1 MISSL
6 TVLALLCY
14 VLTAACYGASLFLH
28 APASPLLK
36 SESSRPTLA
45 FFGRPLLFLGI
56 ALQFAAIGVW
66 CATTHR
72 SPFAS
77 EFGTLSVSAWGI
89 AIVFALMDLRRKLPA
104 LGALALAVASL
115 LLLRGLLLLRAPVT
129 EAQIIANRLVSLHVL
144 AILFSFALF
153 VIAFGAAVLYL
164 VQNRLLKQRQI
175 GGLFRRL
182 PPLETL
188 DRTAYHSVAYALP
201 LLTLGITL
209 GFVQV
214 MTASPKFSLSSW
226 FSDAHTVM
234 SLGAWL
240 LYVFYLAARLASG
253 WRGIRLQYV
262 LIFGLAVVLSLY
274 IMPTSMHHFP

>member
-1 MISSL
+1 MISTL

-14 VLTAACYGASLFLH
+14 VLTAASYGASLFLH
-28 APASPLLK
+28 APDSPVIPAQPERLSKL
-36 SESSRPTLA
+36 
-45 FFGRPLLFLGI
+45 GRPLLFLGI
-56 ALQFAAIGVW
+56 VLQFAAIGVW
-66 CATTHR
+66 CAKTHR

-77 EFGTLSVSAWGI
+77 DFGTLSVSAWGI

-104 LGALALAVASL
+104 LGALALALASL
-115 LLLRGLLLLRAPVT
+115 LLLRGLLLFRAPIT

-164 VQNRLLKQRQI
+164 VQNHLLKQRQI

-182 PPLETL
+182 PPLDTL
-188 DRTAYHSVAYALP
+188 DRTAFHSVAYALP

-214 MTASPKFSLSSW
+214 MTASPKFSLAAW
-226 FSDAHTVM
+226 FGDAHTLM
-234 SLGAWL
+234 SLAAWL
-240 LYVFYLAARLASG
+240 LYVFYFVVRLASG

-274 IMPTSMHHFP
+274 IMPTSMHRFP

>member
-28 APASPLLK
+28 APASPLLQ
-36 SESSRPTLA
+36 SETAPLA
-45 FFGRPLLFLGI
+45 KFGRPLLFFGI
-56 ALQFAAIGVW
+56 ALQFAAIGTW

-104 LGALALAVASL
+104 LGALALALAAL

-144 AILFSFALF
+144 AILFSFSLF

-164 VQNRLLKQRQI
+164 IQNRLLKQRQI

-182 PPLETL
+182 PPLDTL

-214 MTASPKFSLSSW
+214 MTAASPKFSLTAW
-226 FSDAHTVM
+226 FSDAHTIM
-234 SLGAWL
+234 SLAAWL
-240 LYVFYLAARLASG
+240 LYVFYLAARLAAG

-262 LIFGLAVVLSLY
+262 LIFGLAVVFSLY

>member
-1 MISSL
+1 MIASL
-6 TVLALLCY
+6 TILALLCY
-14 VLTAACYGASLFLH
+14 VLAAASWGAALFLH
-28 APASPLLK
+28 APASPLLQ
-36 SESSRPTLA
+36 SRPERISFAARL
-45 FFGRPLLFLGI
+45 LLFCGI
-56 ALQFAAIGVW
+56 VLQFAAIGAW
-66 CATTHR
+66 CMDTHR

-77 EFGTLSVSAWGI
+77 EFGTLSVAAWGI
-89 AIVFALMDLRRKLPA
+89 AIVFGAMDWRRKLPA
-104 LGALALAVASL
+104 LGALSLAVASM

-129 EAQIIANRLVSLHVL
+129 DAQIIANRLVSLHVL

-153 VIAFGAAVLYL
+153 VLAFGAAILYL
-164 VQNRLLKQRQI
+164 IQNRLLKQHQI

-188 DRTAYHSVAYALP
+188 DRLSYHSVACALP

-214 MTASPKFSLSSW
+214 MTASPRFSLTAW
-226 FSDAHTVM
+226 LSDPHTLM
-234 SLGAWL
+234 SLAAWL

-262 LIFGLAVVLSLY
+262 LIVGLVVVLSLY
-274 IMPTSMHHFP
+274 VMPTSTHHFP